1 MATRKRGLGRGLDAL
16 LGGKGG
22 TASATQPAEVPVQV
36 PATEAAPAAPADE
49 TLPSGERLARLPVET
64 LRRGRYQ
71 PRREMDQTRLEE
83 LAASIRANGVMQ
95 PIVARSL
102 PTGNGYEI
110 IAGERRWRAAQ
121 LAGLDQVPVIVRE
134 VPDEAAM
141 ALALIENIQ
150 REDLSPVEEAA
161 ALKRLVDEFGLTQKQ
176 VAETVG
182 KSRTTVTNL
191 LRLLQLEGEVREL
204 LEQGALEMGHA
215 RALLTLEAPDQL
227 RIARA
232 VVDKGLSVRQTEALA
247 RAAAEPARPATPKP
261 AAEADPDTERLE
273 RRLSEQVGAP
283 VSIKRGSGGAG
294 QLVIRYSS
302 LDELEGILAHI
313 R

>member
-1 MATRKRGLGRGLDAL
+1 
-16 LGGKGG
+16 
-22 TASATQPAEVPVQV
+22 
-36 PATEAAPAAPADE
+36 
-49 TLPSGERLARLPVET
+49 
-64 LRRGRYQ
+64 
-71 PRREMDQTRLEE
+71 
-83 LAASIRANGVMQ
+83 MQ
-95 PIVARSL
+95 PIVARTL

-134 VPDEAAM
+134 VADEAAM

-161 ALKRLVDEFGLTQKQ
+161 ALKRLIDEFGLTQKQ

-215 RALLTLEAPDQL
+215 RALLTLDARDQL
-227 RIARA
+227 RIART
-232 VVDKGLSVRQTEALA
+232 VVDKGLSVRQTEGLA
-247 RAAAEPARPATPKP
+247 RGVGEPARPAAPK
-261 AAEADPDTERLE
+261 AAAANDPDTERLE